1 MVLDFG
7 LLSSNLFP
15 SSNVSGQGMGAN
27 TDTVIWNDVGIGI
40 VPIGSIIAWAKSI
53 TGAPP
58 LLPNFVQCDGQTL
71 SDGDSPLNGQVIPD
85 LNGGNKFLRGA
96 STSGGTGGKSTINF
110 GIGVVDNATG
120 ANVRLG
126 NMDDETSSGNHTMDN
141 KPVSRRIYLSQLK
154 SQKGDIYI

>member
-7 LLSSNLFP
+7 LIQSNLFP

-53 TGAPP
+53 SNTPP

-71 SDGDSPLNGQVIPD
+71 SDGDSPLNGQVIPN
-85 LNGGNKFLRGA
+85 LNSGNKFLRGA
-96 STSGGTGGKSTINF
+96 ATSGGTGGKSTIAY
-110 GIGVVDNATG
+110 GIGRVDNATG
-120 ANVRLG
+120 SNVRLG
-126 NMDDETSSGNHTMDN
+126 HMDGNTNTGGAHSMDN
-141 KPVSRRIYLSQLK
+141 KPPYFEVVWIMRIK
-154 SQKGDIYI
+154 